1 MELHVGSNIIFK
13 TAALC
18 SSVRLGETTVLP
30 VVTIETGAVLAR
42 GRYFADVSIPTCHVI
57 KSREGLP

>member
-18 SSVRLGETTVLP
+18 SSVRLGETTA